1 MVLSARFAV
10 LACLCAAL
18 PLVRPPSV
26 EAAHLHGSHSSLH
39 SHYRAPSASRA
50 GTHNRDGKHQGDK
63 APHQRAAEL
72 PPLLRRHTFQDY
84 KKAENHRDHAQPKVP
99 RSAFAR
105 SRYRRASG
113 PHSRPSSIY
122 VPGEHGDTY
131 LVSRTPP
138 RNWGSAGTG
147 TGRQSSHTYNR
158 RQLDESNL
166 ALGRIDIMGVAQSLG
181 STQRLASLTVDSTP
195 IDWTSGQSSA
205 KAFPLNASMTNQ
217 TQFIM
222 MPMDETSNAASAGT
236 FNKLVTLA
244 TEVFDANDAEM
255 VMYCATYDPDPGS
268 TSALLMTPCTGET
281 RSAAAANDATDPCSD
296 AANDASSN
304 PHQSQIFSYDP
315 SSGRIEPISTT
326 ASSRVADTSDDSAA
340 SGCAGAR
347 IRRDNSNSTT
357 SSSTTPSS
365 TSTSTR
371 PTTTASQQSQNVTL
385 VYVAGALEVPASSPS
400 ASTTNAS
407 GGQVPL
413 FTTTITTT
421 VVTTVTPTG
430 SSSRTAT
437 FPQAAVSVPV
447 SSTPSP
453 SMTNKTPSVSATA
466 SRSPSS
472 PSLSSSAS
480 ATATPKAPASADES
494 LEVEIVGVTPSTTSS
509 SSSTSS
515 TSATT
520 TTTTSYSTM
529 SPSLDAQAAASS
541 LANAMVHPRGR
552 AFVSAAG
559 IVTPP

>member
-1 MVLSARFAV
+1 MTSTRGTRHRTNAPQNFHPFCDATPFRITRKLRTIMTKIIVIMPNPKFRD
-10 LACLCAAL
+10 L
-18 PLVRPPSV
+18 PSR
-26 EAAHLHGSHSSLH
+26 EAAIAEHLAPTVVPPQYMSPESTATRISSPGHPRELGECGHRHGFGEGRHHGKFLSLL
-39 SHYRAPSASRA
+39 SP
-50 GTHNRDGKHQGDK
+50 
-63 APHQRAAEL
+63 
-72 PPLLRRHTFQDY
+72 
-84 KKAENHRDHAQPKVP
+84 
-99 RSAFAR
+99 
-105 SRYRRASG
+105 
-113 PHSRPSSIY
+113 
-122 VPGEHGDTY
+122 
-131 LVSRTPP
+131 
-138 RNWGSAGTG
+138 
-147 TGRQSSHTYNR
+147 
-158 RQLDESNL
+158 
-166 ALGRIDIMGVAQSLG
+166 GVAQSSG
-181 STQRLASLTVDSTP
+181 STQRLASLTVESTP

-222 MPMDETSNAASAGT
+222 MPMDEPSNAASAGS

-244 TEVFDANDAEM
+244 TEVFDANNAEM

-296 AANDASSN
+296 AANDASSSN

-326 ASSRVADTSDDSAA
+326 ASSRVADTSDDSTA

-365 TSTSTR
+365 TSTSTT
-371 PTTTASQQSQNVTL
+371 PTTTASQQPQNVTL

-400 ASTTNAS
+400 ASITNAS
-407 GGQVPL
+407 
-413 FTTTITTT
+413 
-421 VVTTVTPTG
+421 G

-453 SMTNKTPSVSATA
+453 SMMNKTPSVSATA

-472 PSLSSSAS
+472 PSLSSSVS
-480 ATATPKAPASADES
+480 ATATSKAPASADES
-494 LEVEIVGVTPSTTSS
+494 LEVEIVGVAPSTTSS

-515 TSATT
+515 TSAT